1 MTQPTLLDSALLRAA
16 AVSNFTQGEVLCA
29 ADACVV
35 VADAAAP
42 LSPEAI
48 EVVTAEG
55 IATGLITVPNSVDE
69 VVLLTQTCDL
79 QFTTPDEHRGLDE

>member
-1 MTQPTLLDSALLRAA
+1 
-16 AVSNFTQGEVLCA
+16 
-29 ADACVV
+29 VV

-79 QFTTPDEHRGLDE
+79 QFTTPDEHRGLVAPVMRVQADPGTGPARHGLRRGVSGSALPLSL